1 MQKLRDQKIR
11 TCLSS
16 VQTEHCTFCGSL
28 ASQRGKREKFSP
40 IYYSSLSTTNHHF
53 RAKTTRPVNK
63 KGRWSLCQELVRTC
77 AGNPYPHAPHLHAPY
92 PHAVARRQLCY
103 VRRAPLLLL
112 LIMPKRRWWAP
123 CGRRERSMCCRR
135 HDIPDRTAE
144 RRLPYSFTMAYITFW
159 FGAHRRDIP
168 TLQSVGGSASTQAD
182 QTRSTSLVYTLH
194 NTPHTISTCPCA
206 LSPVSAHLAHL
217 SHLSHLPSASL
228 LARAGTQEPTH
239 PTQPSLARRHTY
251 LCIHRAS
258 HSLMLHPLLSS
269 PLLALLY

>member
-16 VQTEHCTFCGSL
+16 VQTEHCTVCGSL

-40 IYYSSLSTTNHHF
+40 IYYSSLSTNNHHF

-159 FGAHRRDIP
+159 SGAHRRDIP
-168 TLQSVGGSASTQAD
+168 TLQARTASTQAD
-182 QTRSTSLVYTLH
+182 QTRSTSLSPTLSTILH
-194 NTPHTISTCPCA
+194 TPSPHVPARSVPCQPTSPIFLIS
-206 LSPVSAHLAHL
+206 LI
-217 SHLSHLPSASL
+217 SHLPLFSPGQ
-228 LARAGTQEPTH
+228 ARKNQPTR
-239 PTQPSLARRHTY
+239 PS
-251 LCIHRAS
+251 
-258 HSLMLHPLLSS
+258 PV
-269 PLLALLY
+269 